1 MIKTDCI
8 HFPIDR
14 PCRFHKEQGIKCG
27 ACDHYV
33 PVTAPAGG
41 AAEEILIIKLGAMGD
56 VLRTT
61 FLLPGLRNKYPRSRI
76 TWIVA
81 AGSTGVLEGNPFLS
95 AVVPL
100 NDKVYA
106 LLAAKKFDIVVNLDL
121 SPVSISLATL
131 AMARKRIGYWLNGW
145 RRVQYSNR
153 FAREWLSM
161 SAFDDLKKANTR
173 TYQYWMAKIAGL
185 PRVDY
190 EICTPLADDAVAR
203 AAAFAKKHKIGGK
216 PVVGINPGAGGRW
229 QLKKWS
235 DKGYGELLKRCAAA
249 GYTVL
254 LYGGPEE
261 EKLLAS
267 YLRKAKGAAVSTGTA
282 NALPDFFALL
292 DLCDVLVTG
301 DTMAMHAALGLK
313 KKVVAI
319 FGPTSAAEIELYGRG
334 RKVVSS
340 VPCACCYR
348 TECPVTPN
356 CMETITADAVW
367 TALTSLM
374 KGQ

>member
-8 HFPIDR
+8 HFPLDR
-14 PCRFHKEQGIKCG
+14 PCRFHKEKGIKCG
-27 ACDHYV
+27 TCGHYV
-33 PVTAPAGG
+33 PVAAPAG
-41 AAEEILIIKLGAMGD
+41 AVKEILIIKLGAMGD

-61 FLLPGLRNKYPRSRI
+61 FLLPGLKKKYPRSRI
-76 TWIVA
+76 TWVVA
-81 AGSTGVLEGNPFLS
+81 AGSTAVLEGNPFLS
-95 AVVPL
+95 AVVPM
-100 NDKVYA
+100 NDRVYS
-106 LLAAKKFDIVVNLDL
+106 LLSAKKFDIVINLDL
-121 SPVSISLATL
+121 APVSISLATL
-131 AMARKRIGYWLNGW
+131 AMARKRIGYWLNEE
-145 RRVQYSNR
+145 RQVQCSNT

-185 PRVDY
+185 PRADY
-190 EICTPLADDAVAR
+190 EIFTPLAADAVAR
-203 AAAFAKKHKIGGK
+203 AAAFAHRHKIGRK

-235 DKGYGELLKRCAAA
+235 DRGYGGLLKRCADA

-292 DLCDVLVTG
+292 DLCDVLITG

-334 RKVVSS
+334 QKVISPVS
-340 VPCACCYR
+340 CACCYR
-348 TECPVTPN
+348 PECPVTPN
-356 CMETITADAVW
+356 CMEQIPVDAVW
-367 TALTSLM
+367 NALNDLV
-374 KGQ
+374 KGK